1 MDRYLII
8 SPHTAGDCVKAL
20 KQVEA
25 AGYITHFEWGCKD
38 GEHTG
43 WIILEAENA
52 KEAIMVVPT
61 SQRPTAKAIRLIKFS
76 PEEVRSMHSK

>member
-1 MDRYLII
+1 MDRFLII
-8 SPHTAGDCVKAL
+8 SPHTEADCVNAL
-20 KQVEA
+20 KQIEA

-43 WIILEAENA
+43 WYILEAENA

-61 SQRPTAKAIRLIKFS
+61 AQRPTAKAVRLVRFS
-76 PEEVRSMHSK
+76 PEEVHKMHLK